1 MKNKW
6 LFDLLPVILF
16 FAAFKL
22 ADIYIATAVAIAA
35 SVLQIGWL
43 LARKRPVDTMQWVG
57 LIIIVVFGGMT
68 LLLRDESFIKWKPT
82 LLYWSFA
89 IALGGAGLLGKSPLK
104 QLMGHQMQLPDAIW
118 RRLNLIWCAFF
129 ALMGIINLWVAW
141 QFNTDAWV
149 NFKLFGTTGA
159 TIVFIIAQGFYLSAH
174 LQEPEA
180 VTDAAA
186 PGPASLGDASA
197 DTAPATPHSPKDP
210 A

>member
-57 LIIIVVFGGMT
+57 LVIIVVFGGMT

-129 ALMGIINLWVAW
+129 ALMGVINLWVAW
-141 QFNTDAWV
+141 QFSTDAWV

-197 DTAPATPHSPKDP
+197 DTAPASPLSPKDP

>member
-43 LARKRPVDTMQWVG
+43 LVKKRPVDAMQWVG
-57 LIIIVVFGGMT
+57 LAIIVVFGGMT
-68 LLLRDESFIKWKPT
+68 LLLHDESFIKWKPT
-82 LLYWSFA
+82 ILYWSFA
-89 IALGGAGLLGKSPLK
+89 VALGVASLLGKLPLK
-104 QLMGHQMQLPDAIW
+104 QLMGQQMQLPEAIW
-118 RRLNLIWCAFF
+118 KRLNLLWCAFF
-129 ALMGIINLWVAW
+129 AIMGVVNLWVAW
-141 QFNTDAWV
+141 QFATDTWV

-159 TIVFIIAQGFYLSAH
+159 TFVFIIAQGFYLSAH
-174 LQEPEA
+174 LQDPSPAA
-180 VTDAAA
+180 VTDAT
-186 PGPASLGDASA
+186 PSPDEH
-197 DTAPATPHSPKDP
+197 DTPK